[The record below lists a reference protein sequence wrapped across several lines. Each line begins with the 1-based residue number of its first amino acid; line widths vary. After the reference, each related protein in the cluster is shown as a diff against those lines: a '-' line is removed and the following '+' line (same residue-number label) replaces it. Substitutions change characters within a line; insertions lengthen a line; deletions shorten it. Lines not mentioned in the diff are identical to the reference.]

1 MLQSLH
7 VITISTFTFSL
18 IASAYSYA
26 SEEIEDLIDIFE
38 SNEEIVAVVDGKTS
52 VAFSLRP
59 NETVQWSSAKGNLGA
74 FLTNRHFF
82 VVSTSSRS
90 WHAMPIR
97 PGKER
102 KRIPVLSPNIALLVD
117 GDRAFGFSAASNRF
131 VRVDLPL
138 YDELVAAKADKYVA
152 VVITS
157 SKAYG
162 FSAGASRFSETRFR
176 GQEVVK
182 DVKITSSKVTI
193 RTSHR
198 ILAFRSDNSSWKE
211 HRL

>member
-102 KRIPVLSPNIALLVD
+102 KRIPVLSPNIALLGTEIALSVL
-117 GDRAFGFSAASNRF
+117 
-131 VRVDLPL
+131 VQHPTDL
-138 YDELVAAKADKYVA
+138 
-152 VVITS
+152 
-157 SKAYG
+157 
-162 FSAGASRFSETRFR
+162 
-176 GQEVVK
+176 
-182 DVKITSSKVTI
+182 
-193 RTSHR
+193 
-198 ILAFRSDNSSWKE
+198 
-211 HRL
+211 